1 MPLTRFKQRVLVM
14 QGGGALGAYE
24 AGAFRTF
31 YDWLDMQTKEDE
43 NIFDVIAGT
52 SIGAI
57 TASIIVRI
65 GYLSAF
71 DA

>member
-1 MPLTRFKQRVLVM
+1 MPLDSSRVLVM

-24 AGAFRTF
+24 AGAFRAF
-31 YDWLDMQTKEDE
+31 YDWLDMQTKQDE

-57 TASIIVRI
+57 NASIIVRI
-65 GYLSAF
+65 GSLSAF